1 MTIAVTRRLTTLS
14 LVIFLL
20 TGCSNLSIFDPSP
33 EAIEAER
40 FAQGVD
46 QYRASGDLTTL
57 QQISEQSPRPEWR
70 ARAETVISMDTKQ
83 KELQKQLQQQ
93 SQKHSKESEELLAQC
108 QLEKSHLIQENQILE
123 KTLSQLK
130 DLLID
135 TEQRA
140 EK

>member
-1 MTIAVTRRLTTLS
+1 MTIAMSLRLTTIP

-20 TGCSNLSIFDPSP
+20 TGCSSLSISDPSP

-40 FAQGVD
+40 FLQGVD
-46 QYRASGDLTTL
+46 HYRASGDLSTL

-70 ARAETVISMDTKQ
+70 ARAEALISMDTKQ
-83 KELQKQLQQQ
+83 KELQKQ
-93 SQKHSKESEELLAQC
+93 SKETEDLFAQC
-108 QLEKSHLIQENQILE
+108 QLEKSHLLQENQILE
-123 KTLSQLK
+123 KTLTQLK
-130 DLLID
+130 ELLID